1 MSCIVPRTCTE
12 VLPNDA
18 EPARHA
24 VSRPLADFRTARAYV
39 LLGDPGSG
47 KSTSFEAER
56 DALGEDAS
64 PVISA
69 RNFLTFDRDGEWCG
83 KTLFIDGLD
92 EVRAGSID
100 VRTPFDAIRRKL
112 DSLGKPRFRLS
123 CREADWL
130 GAGDRD
136 NLNRVSPDSRV
147 EVLRLDPL
155 TDEDVAEI
163 LRFHPHVDD
172 AGAFMATASEKG
184 VDGFLRNPQSLDLL
198 ARVVGGAGSW
208 PTSRLE
214 LFEEACRQMVRER
227 NPEHLAAARSAVG
240 AGAASAE
247 RLLEAA
253 GCLCAVQLIAG
264 VAGYTLTPDDESHDF
279 PSVDRC
285 EEEWNTRAAS
295 RGQGESHTRA
305 LRGALT
311 TKLFSAVELGRHSP
325 VHRHIAEFL
334 GARYLARLIGRGEG
348 RTRPGTRGG
357 VHARRVVSMMTGCDG
372 VIVTEL
378 RGLSAWLAAQSP
390 IARGHLIARDPIGVG
405 LYGDIGQFSAE
416 EKRALLA
423 CLRDQA
429 PRLGRASRTAAAFKA
444 LATPE
449 MEAAFREIL
458 TDSSRAREQRV
469 FVYFLLNVLARG
481 APLPGLSDILFGIAR
496 DETGPTDLSARAL
509 DAFIH
514 SCPGSSE
521 RTLRLQ
527 ELLADVH
534 RLRVPDPDGELLG
547 TLLTR
552 LYPDELRP
560 SVVWDYLSESANSAF
575 WGRYFSFWKYRLVER
590 SAVAE
595 VAELLDAMAARRD
608 ALWPVLESRG
618 LQDLPVCLVARGLEA
633 LGDQVEAS
641 RLYDWLGAGL
651 ITDLGRLSD
660 NSLALVRR
668 WLGER
673 PATQKEI
680 LVEGTRR
687 CAALGDEAFWRDANE
702 IQRRLYGS
710 ARPADFGSWCLE
722 QAETAPDQ
730 RVAKYFLRHAMSAV
744 RAPNEDRGLSLDV
757 MERRVQ
763 AHPVLASAYAE
774 LQCGERETELL
785 LRRHE
790 RRRRRRDAEDEQ
802 EHQER
807 LAYIRSHEASLREN
821 RCPPALLH
829 QLAAAYCGLLIEAD
843 GDTPTARLRNLFG
856 DDERLT
862 EAALMGLRGT
872 IYRADLPDVDEILRL
887 RDQQREHYLALPA
900 LVSLQE
906 MECTAP
912 DELGRLDT
920 DLTRRA
926 LAFHY
931 CTRGLDEP
939 AWYRSLVESQP
950 ALVAELLIRS
960 ATPEIRNRREHVAGL
975 SELAYDSGHVQI
987 ARMTSLPLLRA
998 FPTRCAARQM
1008 TDLCYLLW
1016 SAIRCAD
1023 PAALLDLIADKLSR
1037 ASMDVAQRAHWLAAG
1052 LILSPETYLEPAGE
1066 FAARRER
1073 RIRHLFALF
1082 ERQPLQAFPMDRLG
1096 VPALQLVIR
1105 LAGSTFGPWASS
1117 ATGGVTEVTP
1127 DMNAAERVQWMIRGL
1142 ADFPAEQ
1149 ASSALESL
1157 AADPALSRWRPELLR
1172 AQDDQRVV
1180 RRDAAYR
1187 HPDVEQV
1194 CRTLSDGPPANAGDL
1209 TAVVMDRLDEIA
1221 DRIRNGN
1228 TDDWRQYWNEDS
1240 HGRPVKPKTE
1250 NSCRDALLSDLRPHL
1265 PDGVD
1270 AQPEGQHA
1278 GDRRADIRISC
1289 RDFQVP
1295 VEVKR
1300 NGHRD
1305 LWSALRGQLIARYVR
1320 DPGTDGH
1327 GIYLVFWFGETDG
1340 HRTPPP
1346 PSGTRPGDPDA
1357 LKTRLE
1363 ESLTPDEARKIS
1375 VRVVDVSAPTA
1386 GAR

>member
-1 MSCIVPRTCTE
+1 
-12 VLPNDA
+12 
-18 EPARHA
+18 
-24 VSRPLADFRTARAYV
+24 
-39 LLGDPGSG
+39 
-47 KSTSFEAER
+47 
-56 DALGEDAS
+56 
-64 PVISA
+64 
-69 RNFLTFDRDGEWCG
+69 
-83 KTLFIDGLD
+83 
-92 EVRAGSID
+92 
-100 VRTPFDAIRRKL
+100 
-112 DSLGKPRFRLS
+112 
-123 CREADWL
+123 
-130 GAGDRD
+130 
-136 NLNRVSPDSRV
+136 
-147 EVLRLDPL
+147 
-155 TDEDVAEI
+155 
-163 LRFHPHVDD
+163 
-172 AGAFMATASEKG
+172 
-184 VDGFLRNPQSLDLL
+184 
-198 ARVVGGAGSW
+198 
-208 PTSRLE
+208 
-214 LFEEACRQMVRER
+214 
-227 NPEHLAAARSAVG
+227 
-240 AGAASAE
+240 
-247 RLLEAA
+247 
-253 GCLCAVQLIAG
+253 
-264 VAGYTLTPDDESHDF
+264 
-279 PSVDRC
+279 
-285 EEEWNTRAAS
+285 
-295 RGQGESHTRA
+295 
-305 LRGALT
+305 
-311 TKLFSAVELGRHSP
+311 
-325 VHRHIAEFL
+325 
-334 GARYLARLIGRGEG
+334 
-348 RTRPGTRGG
+348 
-357 VHARRVVSMMTGCDG
+357 MTGYDG

-405 LYGDIGQFSAE
+405 LYGDVGQFSAE

-429 PRLGRASRTAAAFKA
+429 PRLGPASRAAGAFAA
-444 LATPE
+444 LATSE

-458 TDSSRAREQRV
+458 TGSSRAHEQQV
-469 FVYFLLNVLARG
+469 FLSFLLRVLARG
-481 APLPGLSDILFGIAR
+481 GPLQDLSDVLLGIAR
-496 DETGPTDLSARAL
+496 DEKRPSHLSAGGL

-514 SCPGSSE
+514 NCPDGTE
-521 RTLRLQ
+521 RMLRLR
-527 ELLADVH
+527 ELLADVQ
-534 RLRVPDPDGELLG
+534 RELIPDPNGELLG
-547 TLLTR
+547 TLLMQ
-552 LYPDELRP
+552 LYPAELPP
-560 SVVWDYLSESANSAF
+560 SAVWDYFSEAPNPAF
-575 WGRYFSFWKYRLVER
+575 WGRYFFFWQHHIVES

-595 VAELLDAMAARRD
+595 VAELLDALAQRQD
-608 ALWPVLESRG
+608 TLWPVLESRR
-618 LQDLPVCLVARGLEA
+618 LQDMPVRLLARGLEA
-633 LGDQVEAS
+633 LGDQVDTS
-641 RLYDWLGAGL
+641 RLYDWLGVGPDPVL
-651 ITDLGRLSD
+651 IRVADGC
-660 NSLALVRR
+660 LARVRS
-668 WLGER
+668 WLEER
-673 PATQKEI
+673 PALQKKI

-687 CAALGDEAFWRDANE
+687 YAALGDEAFWRGANQIE
-702 IQRRLYGS
+702 RRRLYGS

-722 QAETAPDQ
+722 QAETAADQ
-730 RVAKYFLRHAMSAV
+730 RVAKYFLRCAMDAV
-744 RAPNEDRGLSLDV
+744 RAPSDDRELSLDV

-763 AHPVLASAYAE
+763 AHPVLASVYAE
-774 LQCGERETELL
+774 LQCGERETELM
-785 LRRHE
+785 LRRHA
-790 RRRRRRDAEDEQ
+790 RRRRRHDVEDERD
-802 EHQER
+802 HQER
-807 LAYIRSHEASLREN
+807 LACIRSHEASLREN

-829 QLAAAYCGLLIEAD
+829 RLAAAYYGLLFEAD
-843 GDTPTARLRNLFG
+843 GDAPTARLRNLFG

-931 CTRGLDEP
+931 CTRGVDEP
-939 AWYRSLVESQP
+939 AWYRRLVESQP

-1016 SAIRCAD
+1016 SAIRRAD
-1023 PAALLDLIADKLSR
+1023 PAGLLDLIADKLSR

-1082 ERQPLQAFPMDRLG
+1082 DHDPLQAFPMDRLG

-1105 LAGSTFGPWASS
+1105 LAGSTFGPRTPS

-1127 DMNAAERVQWMIRGL
+1127 DMSAAERVQWMIRGL
-1142 ADFPAEQ
+1142 ADFPTEQ

-1194 CRTLSDGPPANAGDL
+1194 CRTLNDGPPANAGDL

-1240 HGRPVKPKTE
+1240 HGRPVKPKSE

-1265 PDGVD
+1265 PDDVD

-1305 LWSALRGQLIARYVR
+1305 LWSALRRQLIARYVR

-1346 PSGTRPGDPDA
+1346 PSGTPPGDPDA

-1363 ESLTPDEARKIS
+1363 ESLTPDEALKIS
-1375 VRVVDVSAPTA
+1375 VCVVDVSAPTA